1 MSAITPTL
9 TTLTL
14 AAYGWSPAN
23 WATVFYPDDLPA
35 VWQAAYYANEFSRL
49 IIPASEWVA
58 PVEQAKTW
66 SAEVGQDFGFYVELT
81 PALLQAAH
89 WEAVRSAIE
98 QELAAQVL
106 GIVADAGVV
115 PWIPAAWLERF
126 AVHSLSEGEWFAAMP
141 QGAEAQIGIIR
152 TSETLS
158 PQALRAIFEHLQ
170 QHTAHRDALLFLDAP
185 WAVLE
190 QLRLM
195 QQLYGV

>member
-1 MSAITPTL
+1 MSAITPTF

-23 WATVFYPDDLPA
+23 WVGVFYPDDLPTA
-35 VWQAAYYANEFSRL
+35 WQVSYYANEFSRL
-49 IIPASEWVA
+49 LIPAREWIA
-58 PVEQAKTW
+58 PVEQAKAW

-81 PALLQAAH
+81 PELLQAAH
-89 WEAVRSAIE
+89 WESVRVAIE

-126 AVHSLSEGEWFAAMP
+126 AVHVLPEGEWFAAMP
-141 QGAEAQIGIIR
+141 QGAEAQIGLIR
-152 TSETLS
+152 TNEVLS

-170 QHTAHRDALLFLDAP
+170 QHTAHRDAMLFLDAP

>member
-1 MSAITPTL
+1 MNAITPTL

-23 WATVFYPDDLPA
+23 WASVFYPDDLP
-35 VWQAAYYANEFSRL
+35 VDWQAAYYANEFSRL
-49 IIPASEWVA
+49 LIPAREWIT
-58 PVEQAKTW
+58 PVEQAKAW

-81 PALLQAAH
+81 PELLQAAH
-89 WEAVRSAIE
+89 WEAVRRAIE
-98 QELAAQVL
+98 QELAQQVL
-106 GIVADAGVV
+106 GMVADAGVI

-126 AVHSLSEGEWFAAMP
+126 AIHIVAEGEWFAAMP
-141 QGAEAQIGIIR
+141 QGAEAQIGLIR
-152 TSETLS
+152 TNEVLS

-170 QHTAHRDALLFLDAP
+170 QHSAHRDAMLFLDTP

>member
-1 MSAITPTL
+1 MSAITPTF

-23 WATVFYPDDLPA
+23 WASVFYPDDLP
-35 VWQAAYYANEFSRL
+35 VDWQASYYVNEFSRL
-49 IIPASEWVA
+49 LIPAREWIA
-58 PVEQAKTW
+58 PVEQAKAW
-66 SAEVGQDFGFYVELT
+66 SVEVGQDFGFYVELT
-81 PALLQAAH
+81 PELLQAAH
-89 WEAVRSAIE
+89 WEAVCRAIE

-126 AVHSLSEGEWFAAMP
+126 AVHILPEGERFAAMP
-141 QGAEAQIGIIR
+141 QGAEAQIGLIR
-152 TSETLS
+152 TNEVLS